1 MRNYE
6 QCARGASMS
15 LPCDFS
21 TREHV
26 CNVQPLER
34 VVFKMKQF
42 SWDHLLLVLLFVSL
56 GALAQTSPVSF
67 EGHASLCGILPL
79 LLCQAA
85 QFQF

>member
-42 SWDHLLLVLLFVSL
+42 SSDHLLLVLLF
-56 GALAQTSPVSF
+56 PVSPL
-67 EGHASLCGILPL
+67 GQGSLCQCL
-79 LLCQAA
+79 L
-85 QFQF
+85 